1 MTDKSAGNR
10 LENIV
15 EKKVELTMGPDSSGE
30 LPIRIAPSLLACDFA
45 NIEAQVRLVEEGGAD
60 WLHLDVMDGHFV
72 PNISFGQPVI
82 ESIARVARIP
92 LDVHIMIDHPIQ
104 YAESFARAGSH
115 ILTYHVEAPDDAAAA
130 AAAIREH
137 GMKVG
142 VSINPGTE
150 VKDVAPLLDQA
161 DMVLIMSVWPGFGG
175 QKFIPDVLDKIRALR
190 DQYGYTRDIEIDGG
204 IGPDTI
210 GKAAAAGANV
220 FVAGSAI
227 YGAPD
232 PVVRIRELRAEAEA
246 AFARS

>member
-1 MTDKSAGNR
+1 MSATSDN
-10 LENIV
+10 LM
-15 EKKVELTMGPDSSGE
+15 MGPGKDGE

-45 NIEAQVRLVEEGGAD
+45 NIESQVRLVEDGGAD

-82 ESIARVARIP
+82 ESIAKVARKP
-92 LDVHIMIDHPIQ
+92 LDTHIMIDHPIQ
-104 YAESFARAGSH
+104 YAESFAKAGAD
-115 ILTYHVEAPDDAAAA
+115 ILTFHIEAPDDAGEAIRV
-130 AAAIREH
+130 IREH

-142 VSINPGTE
+142 LTVNPGTD
-150 VKDVAPLLDQA
+150 VKDIAPYLDQT
-161 DMVLIMSVWPGFGG
+161 DMILVMSVWPGFGG

-190 DQYGYTRDIEIDGG
+190 GEYGYTRDIEIDGG

-210 GKAAAAGANV
+210 AEAAAAGANV

-232 PVVRIRELRAEAEA
+232 PVERIRELRAEAAA